1 MHWGL
6 ALQIV
11 CVLSHQPPCL
21 FKERVHSITDE
32 CLERVLFFGG
42 LLCVHLCSLE
52 MAMGHF
58 PVPGSL
64 G

>member
-11 CVLSHQPPCL
+11 CVLSRQLLCL
-21 FKERVHSITDE
+21 FNVPGHSITDE
-32 CLERVLFFGG
+32 CLERVLFLWG
-42 LLCVHLCSLE
+42 LLCVHLCSPE
-52 MAMGHF
+52 TAVGHF
-58 PVPGSL
+58 PVPGGL